1 MTIAYN
7 PRIVSDGLVLCLD
20 AANARSYNEASSPTV
35 WKDLSGYE
43 NNGTLRNSPTYTS
56 SNSGSIIFDSINQ
69 DVNCGNDDSINF
81 GTGDFTVSVWFKRFT
96 NAATNL
102 RLLSKSAGSDTANAA
117 NAGFAFFGSDSAL
130 SFSVNPTA
138 ARTIIS
144 AGNHSLNTWVNVV
157 GVLERG
163 ASMRAYQN
171 CTQTG
176 YSASSALADPSGSVS
191 GSTSLFLGSNIGTGL
206 YWAGEISNVCLYNK
220 ALSVAEI
227 QQNFVALRGRF
238 DL

>member
-1 MTIAYN
+1 MTIGYN

-20 AANARSYNEASSPTV
+20 AANTRSYNEASSPTV

-56 SNSGSIIFDSINQ
+56 SNSGSIVFDGIND

-81 GTGDFTVSVWFKRFT
+81 GTGDFTVSIWFKRYT
-96 NAATNL
+96 NATTNL
-102 RLLSKSAGSDTANAA
+102 RLLSKAADSDTADSTH
-117 NAGFAFFGSDSAL
+117 AGFAFFGSDSAL

-138 ARTIIS
+138 ARTTIS
-144 AGNHSLNTWVNVV
+144 AGNYSLNTWVNVV

-171 CTQTG
+171 CIQTG
-176 YSASSALADPSGSVS
+176 YSAAALSGSVS
-191 GSTSLFLGSNIGTGL
+191 GSTSLFLGSSFGTGI
-206 YWAGEISNVCLYNK
+206 YWAGEISNVCMYNK